1 MTDWVDSMR
10 DTIVARATPPGEGA
24 ISIVRMSGPEAR
36 AIGQAVAPRAN
47 ADSHRLVVVA
57 LRNSAGDL
65 LDEGMK
71 VEMHAPRSFT
81 GEDVVELHVH
91 GSRVVVDSVVQAC
104 LERGARLARGGE
116 FSMRAFVHGRLD
128 LSQAEAVADLI
139 GARSNLQQLIATA
152 QLRGGLSTAIGEIL
166 DVLAR
171 IRVDWQAVLDFPEQ
185 LEEVDVPNHQEL
197 LKSVICKIQLLINN
211 ARVELSRGFRV
222 VLCGA
227 PNAGKSTL
235 LNAWVGEERVLVDPQ
250 PGTTRDPV
258 EVELEESGVRW
269 TLCDTAG
276 VRAGAS
282 ELEARGIE
290 MSRRWIENADLALWL
305 VAADQPQWP
314 PEGLVVQMVGSKK
327 DLGNAE
333 SMRAVEE
340 RAGERFW
347 GWVSAVTGEGVSE
360 LRRDLRL
367 QWGDAPREGETIV
380 VRDRHLNALRATLAA
395 LERARVDRPLDI
407 RCMEVE
413 ASSRHLGA
421 IVGRDVDVEVLDR
434 IFAEFCIGK

>member
-380 VRDRHLNALRATLAA
+380 VRDRHLNALRAALAA